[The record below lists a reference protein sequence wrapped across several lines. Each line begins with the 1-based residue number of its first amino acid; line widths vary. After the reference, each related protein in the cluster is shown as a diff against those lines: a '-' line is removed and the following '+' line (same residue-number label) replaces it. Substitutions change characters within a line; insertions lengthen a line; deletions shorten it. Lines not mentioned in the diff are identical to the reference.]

1 MQVSVEKTS
10 ELVRTMIVTVP
21 EAVIQAQIETRL
33 KKLSREVKI
42 DGFRP
47 GKVPAHVVKKMYAD
61 RIRNE
66 VTGDLIQ
73 STYSDAITE
82 QKLQPTGYP
91 NIHSAEDTAEGF
103 KYTAEFEVYPEIV
116 LDGLSDIKISRPTAT
131 VAAADYDNM
140 LLRLRKQRQ
149 TWQEVTRAAAQNDR
163 ITLSFSG
170 EAEGENFTN
179 GTVEKFLV
187 EIGASNMIPGFE
199 DQLLGL
205 SINDKKTFELSF
217 PEVYGNEKLAGK
229 LAKFDVEV
237 TKLEAPLLPEIDAEF
252 VKAYGIDDGDIET
265 FKTDVKANMERE
277 LKRALQDKLKTAV
290 MDQLYAAVPVTVPKS
305 LQQNE
310 IRQLV
315 KPYAENAKKQNI
327 KLADLNLPQEAFE
340 SEANRRV
347 ALGLILSEIIR
358 TKEVKLDPAKVRD
371 TIEELAQSYEDSAQ
385 IVKWYYEDT
394 TRLRDVEQMVLE
406 NEVVDLLVATATVT
420 DAPISFDAAMNK
432 DNNA

>member
-21 EAVIQAQIETRL
+21 ETIIQEKMAARL
-33 KKLSREVKI
+33 KKLAREVKV

-47 GKVPAHVVKKMYAD
+47 GKVPAHVVKKMFSD
-61 RIRNE
+61 RLRNE

-73 STYSDAITE
+73 STYAEAITE

-91 NIHSAEDTAEGF
+91 NIHSAEDSAEGF
-103 KYTAEFEVYPEIV
+103 KYTAEFEVYPEIA
-116 LDGLSDIKISRPTAT
+116 LDGLNGISISRPTAT
-131 VAAADYDNM
+131 VEAVDYDNM

-149 TWQEVTRAAAQNDR
+149 TWQEVTRGAAQDDR
-163 ITLSFSG
+163 VTLSFSG

-179 GTVEKFLV
+179 GKVEGFLV

-205 SINDKKTFELSF
+205 TVNDKKTFEITF

-237 TKLEAPLLPEIDAEF
+237 TKLEAPQLPEIDAEF
-252 VKAYGIDDGDIET
+252 VKAYGIESGDIDT
-265 FKTDVKANMERE
+265 FKTDVKVNMERE

-327 KLADLNLPQEAFE
+327 KLEDLNLPLEAFE
-340 SEANRRV
+340 NEANRRV
-347 ALGLILSEIIR
+347 ALGLILAEIIR
-358 TKEVKLDPAKVRD
+358 TKEIKLDPAKVRE
-371 TIEELAQSYEDSAQ
+371 TIEELSQSYEDSAQ
-385 IVKWYYEDT
+385 IVKWYYEDA

-420 DAPISFDAAMNK
+420 NKPISFDAAMNK
-432 DNNA
+432 DGNI